1 MGARRWAGSE
11 VWGHLGREL
20 KQVISEGLLEQDGG
34 GESLPLGCSRSVLF
48 CFVFEPSDSPQLS
61 SLEPIGWA
69 CAVGLGWTGAGVG
82 KGHS

>member
-34 GESLPLGCSRSVLF
+34 GRVPAFGLFSVSFVLF
-48 CFVFEPSDSPQLS
+48 LS
-61 SLEPIGWA
+61 SQIP
-69 CAVGLGWTGAGVG
+69 
-82 KGHS
+82 HS